1 LPPPN
6 PNFIPF
12 SATNPGGAFTANGHL
27 QAKPQL
33 LTKDSVTRVYWNAE
47 NVSSCAVTGTNGD
60 SWTGASSG
68 SSGRTS
74 GPIPS
79 KTTYTLVCE
88 PLPGASSG
96 TITESVDV
104 NIVPVF
110 QEV

>member
-12 SATNPGGAFTANGHL
+12 SATNPGGTFTANGHL

-33 LTKDSVTRVYWNAE
+33 LTKDSVTHVYWNAE

-60 SWTGASSG
+60 SFTGASSG

-96 TITESVDV
+96 TIQESVDV

-110 QEV
+110 QEL